1 MIKTRNRLLAD
12 RVIKGLES
20 RNMCGY
26 YAETKEEALNKALEL
41 IPEGSTIGWGGSA
54 SVSEIGLR
62 DALLKGNYTVF
73 NRDAATTPEE
83 KREMEIKTF
92 DADYFLVQMP

>member
-26 YAETKEEALNKALEL
+26 YTETKEEALQKALEL
-41 IPEGSTIGWGGSA
+41 IPKGASIGWGGSV
-54 SVSEIGLR
+54 SVQEIGLR
-62 DALLKGNYTVF
+62 DAVMSGDYVVY
-73 NRDAATTPEE
+73 NRDNCTTPEE
-83 KREMEIKTF
+83 KREAEI
-92 DADYFLVQMP
+92 